1 MHPITSLTVLFY
13 FRYEIKNMNNTPP
26 GEATPSTTAFVP
38 NASST
43 SVSVSS
49 NTYNTDT
56 ILIATVVCMSIVI
69 LIIGSLIII
78 KKYKNKQETSNFNL
92 TIENDNKSVALIPA
106 NELSFI
112 K

>member
-1 MHPITSLTVLFY
+1 MYSISSLTVLFY

-26 GEATPSTTAFVP
+26 GETTPSTTAFVP

-43 SVSVSS
+43 ASTSVSDSS
-49 NTYNTDT
+49 NTRNTVT
-56 ILIATVVCMSIVI
+56 ILIATVVCMGIVI

-92 TIENDNKSVALIPA
+92 TIENDNKSVVLK
-106 NELSFI
+106 F
-112 K
+112 